1 MSSLLPISSPTP
13 AAVSRQTNNVTQTQA
28 PAATSSVFGNLLR
41 KTEVAIGLKSQTGFS
56 SGATY
61 EAQTLAGQTK
71 ATFNSAVNA
80 TKSLLHIK

>member
-1 MSSLLPISSPTP
+1 MSSLLPLSSPTP
-13 AAVSRQTNNVTQTQA
+13 AAVSRQTNNVTQA

-41 KTEVAIGLKSQTGFS
+41 KTEVAMGLKSQTGFS
-56 SGATY
+56 GGATY